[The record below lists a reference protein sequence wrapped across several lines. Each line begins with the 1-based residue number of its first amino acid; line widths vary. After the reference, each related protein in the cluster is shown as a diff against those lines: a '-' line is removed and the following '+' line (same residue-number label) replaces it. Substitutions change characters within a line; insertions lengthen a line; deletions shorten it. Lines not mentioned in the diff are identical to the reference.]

1 MKWRIFMLITLAAM
15 AATMVASPALAQ
27 QEPPLQAQEH
37 AKPKADLNLPE
48 EKNQPEEKS
57 DGALKPGSESVRGQ
71 EESGKQVRDL
81 NPSEDK
87 AVGPT
92 SEKLGATERAL
103 EQRNPNANLNAPSPT
118 SEKPGP
124 TERAPEQANLAPTEG
139 YDNCTFS
146 GGRTTC
152 TKTVVLSDKT
162 ETRKTEATV
171 ACTTPGRNPRPGTKT
186 VTTSQDFRIVTTQTT
201 TDEFAGRSGNQ
212 KSSTSSE
219 PITTETPIGNPKVTE
234 TGCRPL

>member
-1 MKWRIFMLITLAAM
+1 M
-15 AATMVASPALAQ
+15 
-27 QEPPLQAQEH
+27 
-37 AKPKADLNLPE
+37 
-48 EKNQPEEKS
+48 
-57 DGALKPGSESVRGQ
+57 RGQ

-81 NPSEDK
+81 KPSEDK
-87 AVGPT
+87 AV
-92 SEKLGATERAL
+92 
-103 EQRNPNANLNAPSPT
+103 SPT
-118 SEKPGP
+118 SEKSGP

-146 GGRTTC
+146 GGRTAC

-171 ACTTPGRNPRPGTKT
+171 PCTTPGSRPRPGTKT
-186 VTTSQDFRIVTTQTT
+186 VTTSQDFRFVTTQTT

-219 PITTETPIGNPKVTE
+219 PITTETPTGDAKVTE